1 MSIPQR
7 VRIQTGQFKG
17 CIRGNTM
24 IKIGEEI
31 YTIGASWIDCR
42 GLMYSCKPLSLDPE
56 VSLSSKKVEKSK
68 VFYLPRK

>member
-1 MSIPQR
+1 
-7 VRIQTGQFKG
+7 
-17 CIRGNTM
+17 M